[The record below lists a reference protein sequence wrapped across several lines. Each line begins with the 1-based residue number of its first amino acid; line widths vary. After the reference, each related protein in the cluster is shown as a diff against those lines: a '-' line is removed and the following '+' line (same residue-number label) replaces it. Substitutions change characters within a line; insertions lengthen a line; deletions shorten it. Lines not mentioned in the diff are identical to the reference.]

1 VDFNLDDDQQ
11 ALVDSARRFA
21 KQKLAPGYA
30 LGDKTGRVDRAM
42 VKAMGDMGFLGPEL
56 PEAYGG
62 LGVDCVT
69 SGLLLEQIA
78 YGDFNMSYINLLT
91 SLCGQIMAT
100 HAQDYLKERW
110 LKPILAGDKLVAIA
124 LTEPSAGS
132 DAARLKLKAV
142 RHGDV
147 EGAGGGEH
155 FVLNGEKTSISLAD
169 QCDVAIVF
177 ARTGTEKDGA
187 KGISA
192 FLVPM
197 DLPGLTR
204 TAFDDVGTRAVGR
217 GSIFFDNVRV
227 PADHLLGDEGKGF
240 IQVMQGFDYSRALIG
255 LQCLGVAR
263 ASLDEAWDYAK
274 GRETFGQPIIERQ
287 GVSFPLA
294 EGETYL
300 ESLRWHCLRTL
311 WLKDQG
317 KPHTAEA
324 AMCKWWGPKLAC
336 EIIHQCLLTHGHGG
350 YARDYHFAQRYR
362 DVLGLQIGDGTAN
375 IMKMIIAREKS
386 GMRLT

>member
-1 VDFNLDDDQQ
+1 MDFHLSAEQQ
-11 ALVDSARRFA
+11 ALIDSARRFA
-21 KQKLAPGYA
+21 QRELAPHYRK
-30 LGDKTGRVDRAM
+30 GDKSGRINREAIQTM
-42 VKAMGDMGFLGPEL
+42 AQMGFLGLEL
-56 PEAYGG
+56 PETYGG
-62 LGVDCVT
+62 MGLDCVT

-78 YGDFNMSYINLLT
+78 YGDFNLSYINLLT
-91 SLCGQIMAT
+91 SLCGQIIAT
-100 HAQDYLKERW
+100 HAPETLRQRW
-110 LKPILAGDKLVAIA
+110 LKPILRGEQLVALA
-124 LTEPSAGS
+124 LTEPSCGS

-142 RHGDV
+142 RDGDV
-147 EGAGGGEH
+147 

-169 QCDVAIVF
+169 QSDVAVVF
-177 ARTGTEKDGA
+177 ARTGTEAQGA

-204 TAFDDVGTRAVGR
+204 TAFDDMGTRAVGR
-217 GSIFFDNVRV
+217 GSVFFDNVRV
-227 PADHLLGDEGKGF
+227 PADHLLGAEGLGF
-240 IQVMQGFDYSRALIG
+240 VQVMQGFDYSRALIG
-255 LQCLGVAR
+255 LQCVGVAR

-274 GRETFGQPIIERQ
+274 QRETFGVPIIERQ

-294 EGETYL
+294 EAETYL
-300 ESLRWHCLRTL
+300 EALRWHCLRTL

-317 KPHTAEA
+317 LPHTAEA
-324 AMCKWWGPKLAC
+324 AMCKWWGPKLCC

-350 YARDYHFAQRYR
+350 YAGDYAFEQRYR

-386 GMRLT
+386 GLRLT